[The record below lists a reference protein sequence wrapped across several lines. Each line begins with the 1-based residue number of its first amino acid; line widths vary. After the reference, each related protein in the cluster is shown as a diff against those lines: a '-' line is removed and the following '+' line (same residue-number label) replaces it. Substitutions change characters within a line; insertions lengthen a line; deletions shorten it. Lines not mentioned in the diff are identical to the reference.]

1 VFNSSVFDFGFK
13 SEEMCE
19 NTRFPLRKT
28 PENYDKF
35 PFRDAKFYTLPEA
48 GDMNAK
54 QRTPRMGYVAQLSLE
69 FLEATGRKPE
79 LENVPWL
86 EAASNKGKR

>member
-1 VFNSSVFDFGFK
+1 
-13 SEEMCE
+13 MCE
-19 NTRFPLRKT
+19 NTEIHARFPLKKM

-35 PFRDAKFYTLPEA
+35 PFHDPKFYTNPQTA
-48 GDMNAK
+48 DVK
-54 QRTPRMGYVAQLSLE
+54 TVPKTPNMGYVAQISLN

>member
-1 VFNSSVFDFGFK
+1 
-13 SEEMCE
+13 MCE
-19 NTRFPLRKT
+19 NTEIHARFPLRKT

-35 PFRDAKFYTLPEA
+35 PFQNPNFYTNPQTT
-48 GDMNAK
+48 DVSVVP
-54 QRTPRMGYVAQLSLE
+54 RTLKMGYVAQISLN